1 MTTPATLP
9 TAPALYPLPFVVAS
23 WLGYP
28 IERLVAG
35 LREGTIAPPLGAP
48 DGWLPPGY
56 VDASDSA
63 NDDDAGDAADDID
76 DPGDGGDDSGPFPPD
91 FGAPPDDSGDVDV
104 PADTG
109 EPPPARFDRDSAR
122 ELLGAIDPT
131 LDDARFDA
139 WWTAFGADDTAR
151 ARGAEAFLFRQILG
165 AEPPPDG
172 PDSGPH
178 GGGTLAAAIARHA
191 PHGTLVSF
199 AELGSAAIASL
210 ARRDA
215 GALAAL
221 AALDDHALVALEGG
235 VARPGR
241 FDANTGE
248 RRVADSWIDDRARY
262 LAWTIAGREGADL
275 AQAPGEG
282 WRFIDRT
289 GPAVVTLDVGAAD
302 GAWNQVVF
310 ARDGGDRV
318 DGGGAS
324 DRLHGG
330 DGDDL
335 LRGAG
340 GADLIEGGGGDDR
353 IAGGIGGDGLVGG
366 TGDDDLAGGIGD
378 DTLDGGSGDDWL
390 EGGRGADR
398 LEGGAGHDVYDYSS
412 GDGHDLVVD
421 ADGAGEIRWD
431 GIVLTGDA
439 DVEAAEDPDGETPGV
454 RYSLLDDGA
463 GGSTLVIRGAE
474 SAGRPQAGEIR
485 VRDWRQGDLGIRL
498 ADPAAGATPAMVSD
512 DDPPEGADSSVPD
525 EDADDSADAGGN
537 GAAHPTLGPLLRL
550 DPFREPGN
558 ESGWGTIDPGV
569 RDVPA
574 PTAAQDDP
582 ASDDTVAP
590 DPVDADADAGAPV
603 DAGDWARAF
612 AGRPPAGDRHLPE
625 PPDVDAGA
633 VTLAD
638 LGLALAVHADDDAL
652 DASGVATPSSRLP
665 VPDDSWALAI
675 APPEAPPRA
684 PH

>member
-241 FDANTGE
+241 FDANTG
-248 RRVADSWIDDRARY
+248 
-262 LAWTIAGREGADL
+262 
-275 AQAPGEG
+275 
-282 WRFIDRT
+282 
-289 GPAVVTLDVGAAD
+289 
-302 GAWNQVVF
+302 
-310 ARDGGDRV
+310 
-318 DGGGAS
+318 
-324 DRLHGG
+324 
-330 DGDDL
+330 
-335 LRGAG
+335 
-340 GADLIEGGGGDDR
+340 
-353 IAGGIGGDGLVGG
+353 
-366 TGDDDLAGGIGD
+366 
-378 DTLDGGSGDDWL
+378 
-390 EGGRGADR
+390 
-398 LEGGAGHDVYDYSS
+398 
-412 GDGHDLVVD
+412 
-421 ADGAGEIRWD
+421 
-431 GIVLTGDA
+431 
-439 DVEAAEDPDGETPGV
+439 
-454 RYSLLDDGA
+454 
-463 GGSTLVIRGAE
+463 
-474 SAGRPQAGEIR
+474 
-485 VRDWRQGDLGIRL
+485 
-498 ADPAAGATPAMVSD
+498 
-512 DDPPEGADSSVPD
+512 
-525 EDADDSADAGGN
+525 
-537 GAAHPTLGPLLRL
+537 
-550 DPFREPGN
+550 
-558 ESGWGTIDPGV
+558 
-569 RDVPA
+569 
-574 PTAAQDDP
+574 
-582 ASDDTVAP
+582 
-590 DPVDADADAGAPV
+590 
-603 DAGDWARAF
+603 
-612 AGRPPAGDRHLPE
+612 
-625 PPDVDAGA
+625 
-633 VTLAD
+633 
-638 LGLALAVHADDDAL
+638 
-652 DASGVATPSSRLP
+652 
-665 VPDDSWALAI
+665 
-675 APPEAPPRA
+675 
-684 PH
+684 